1 MLRLLLASGQGN
13 VEEMAAAI
21 KAGADVN
28 ASDSLLGAPV
38 VAAASSGNYEAVKLL
53 VEKGANVNGTDNQ
66 GYTALMKGTLAGNID
81 IVRLLLSKGANV
93 NASCYPLIHGSRTSK
108 FTALVI
114 AKGTK
119 NEAIVKLLTDAGAK
133 E

>member
-1 MLRLLLASGQGN
+1 MRLRAVFSLVALTVSISAMAISCRQSTQDRDCVPRVPLRLVLASGQGN

-21 KAGADVN
+21 KDGADVN

-38 VAAASSGNYEAVKLL
+38 VAAASSGNQQAVKLL

-81 IVRLLLSKGANV
+81 IVRLLLS
-93 NASCYPLIHGSRTSK
+93 
-108 FTALVI
+108 
-114 AKGTK
+114 
-119 NEAIVKLLTDAGAK
+119 
-133 E
+133 